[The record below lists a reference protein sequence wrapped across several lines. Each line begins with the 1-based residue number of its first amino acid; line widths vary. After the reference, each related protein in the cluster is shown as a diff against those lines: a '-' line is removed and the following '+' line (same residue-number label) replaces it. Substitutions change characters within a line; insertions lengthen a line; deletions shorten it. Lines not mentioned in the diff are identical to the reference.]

1 MALIN
6 CTDPASK
13 CYPASGE
20 HVAFISVKF
29 EELRVTPSK
38 STESE
43 VREKR
48 CMPGIAGGER
58 KRNIC
63 RYVAFVQTQGAW
75 LKWHLVTV
83 LTLRFWLYVGF
94 LIKPYAII

>member
-43 VREKR
+43 VRENE
-48 CMPGIAGGER
+48 MSP
-58 KRNIC
+58 
-63 RYVAFVQTQGAW
+63 T
-75 LKWHLVTV
+75 LVNRIEEHIRGDEDRT
-83 LTLRFWLYVGF
+83 
-94 LIKPYAII
+94 KD

>member
-6 CTDPASK
+6 CADPASK

-43 VREKR
+43 VRENE
-48 CMPGIAGGER
+48 MSP
-58 KRNIC
+58 
-63 RYVAFVQTQGAW
+63 T
-75 LKWHLVTV
+75 LVNRIEEHIRGDEDRT
-83 LTLRFWLYVGF
+83 
-94 LIKPYAII
+94 KD